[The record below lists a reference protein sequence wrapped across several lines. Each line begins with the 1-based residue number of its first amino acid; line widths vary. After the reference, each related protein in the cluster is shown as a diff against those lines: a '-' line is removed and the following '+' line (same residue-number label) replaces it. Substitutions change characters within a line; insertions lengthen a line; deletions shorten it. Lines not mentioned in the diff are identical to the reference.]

1 MALFDA
7 RQSNTL
13 AQIQA
18 EQAEARLR
26 QMQAQQQIKNFG
38 ATSQQQQPQTIN
50 YSNILSQLNKSGA
63 FGPVKADAFAT
74 ETQQDP
80 LFGKQAQELRSQI
93 FGLGGQAYDQASMYA
108 GLAGR
113 GAADIYA
120 DPYWRSTL
128 SELGK
133 TTGEEQAA
141 RGQIQRVLGGEY
153 LQQPTELNRALS
165 SIQGA
170 AERGAADE
178 SAQIRSRMA
187 QAGMGF
193 STADLQA
200 QQASG
205 AAQRGAAQDT
215 AAKLAAENYAREREA
230 QNQAVQQSTNL
241 EQMRLQRLGA
251 GQGLLSA
258 QSGLMRGLGSEF
270 MAPVGDYAGLLK
282 YAQADKVGQEN
293 VERPTSMG
301 YLLNLMAV
309 GAQPG
314 GAQALQ
320 GAFGK

>member
-1 MALFDA
+1 MTRWQAA
-7 RQSNTL
+7 EANTI
-13 AQIQA
+13 AQAQA
-18 EQAEARLR
+18 EEAEARLR
-26 QMQAQQQIKNFG
+26 AMQAKQQIQNFG

-63 FGPVKADAFAT
+63 FGPVKADPFAT
-74 ETQQDP
+74 EVQADP

-93 FGLGGQAYDQASMYA
+93 FGLGGQAYDKASMYA

-113 GAADIYA
+113 AAADIYA
-120 DPYWRSTL
+120 DPYWRATL

-141 RGQIQRVLGGEY
+141 RGQLQRVLGGEY
-153 LQQPTELNRALS
+153 LQQPTELNRALA

-170 AERGAADE
+170 AERGAEDQ

-200 QQASG
+200 QQAAG
-205 AAQRGAAQDT
+205 AAQRVAAQDT
-215 AAKLAAENYAREREA
+215 ASKLAAENYAREREA
-230 QNQAVQQSTNL
+230 QGQAVQQAANL

-251 GQGLLSA
+251 GQGLLTA
-258 QSGLMRGLGSEF
+258 QSGLMRGLGAEF
-270 MAPVGDYAGLLK
+270 MAPVGEYGNLLRWS
-282 YAQADKVGQEN
+282 QAANIGQEN
-293 VERPTSMG
+293 VERPTPMS

-314 GAQALQ
+314 GAQALS
-320 GAFGK
+320 GAF